1 MKKLTKT
8 ILALSLALAGIWTC
22 SGASRDSVRFTLTI
36 EDREMPDMTAYRA
49 LSLCGKAFDYEK
61 SRNGEDV
68 LYRWF
73 ARALL
78 VNDLPMVLAYRGYA
92 QWLQMGRHE
101 ISSSSNLASRA
112 TGLVLAKQA
121 KEREWKLEGVS
132 RSHLIGVIS
141 GGLPNGMPYPW
152 KLPKVKGMCDSKVV

>member
-1 MKKLTKT
+1 MWKLTKT
-8 ILALSLALAGIWTC
+8 ILVLSLALAGIWTC

-78 VNDLPMVLAYRGYA
+78 VNDLPMVLTYRGYA
-92 QWLQMGRHE
+92 QWLQMGGMKYRRHP
-101 ISSSSNLASRA
+101 IWRPGRQDLCLPS
-112 TGLVLAKQA
+112 KP
-121 KEREWKLEGVS
+121 
-132 RSHLIGVIS
+132 RSE
-141 GGLPNGMPYPW
+141 NGN
-152 KLPKVKGMCDSKVV
+152 